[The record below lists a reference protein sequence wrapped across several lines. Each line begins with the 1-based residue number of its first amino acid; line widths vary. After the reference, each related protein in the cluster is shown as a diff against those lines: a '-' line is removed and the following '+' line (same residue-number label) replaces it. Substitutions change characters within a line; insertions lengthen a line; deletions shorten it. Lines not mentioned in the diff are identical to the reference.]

1 MLPLV
6 SPERS
11 VSVLCIWYSIVVSPT
26 LFNVNSGFI
35 TVSKCYCI
43 TATATGGN
51 DNAIVFMRLKT
62 L

>member
-6 SPERS
+6 SPECS
-11 VSVLCIWYSIVVSPT
+11 VSVLYIWYSIIVSPT

-43 TATATGGN
+43 IATATGGYE
-51 DNAIVFMRLKT
+51 NAIVFMRLKT